1 MSIVSGND
9 TIVEFSPAPYVR
21 AGLITIVLAFGA
33 FGGWAALAP
42 LAGGVVASAM
52 VSVETNRKSIQHL
65 EGGIIKAILVEDGD
79 VVEAGAELVRLDATQ
94 AQSNF
99 AMLNARLIMLLATE
113 ARLNAESVSADVI
126 DFPPAT
132 FQLNDPDSLRAL
144 SVQQALFA
152 DRRATRDGQIEILR
166 SRIEQLRAEAEGL
179 RVQLEATRGQR
190 DSLVSEI
197 ERLTAGEKSGVVA
210 TNQLSQMLR
219 EQMELQGAHGSILS
233 QIATVGQTEAETEL
247 QIIQIGQQFK
257 ERASDELRDIRSQLN
272 EVSERV
278 LLARDVLERTTIT
291 APVRG
296 IVQGLRVHSAQ
307 GVIRAAEPIMDII
320 PIDDDLVITAR
331 IRPLD
336 IDSVSVGGNVEVKF
350 TAFQSRTMP
359 TIYGTVTVVSTDVI
373 DPQDGRT
380 EPYYQAR
387 IRVED
392 DAIPLEVRG
401 RLVPGMPAE
410 VVIATGERTLMQYLA
425 APIISSFG
433 KGMREE

>member
-9 TIVEFSPAPYVR
+9 TIVEFSPVPYVR
-21 AGLITIVLAFGA
+21 AGLITIVLAFGV

-65 EGGIIKAILVEDGD
+65 EGGIIEAILVEDGD

-278 LLARDVLERTTIT
+278 LLARDILERTTIT

-296 IVQGLRVHSAQ
+296 IVQSLRVHSAQ

>member
-1 MSIVSGND
+1 MSTVAGTD

-21 AGLITIVLAFGA
+21 AGLITIVLAFGG

-42 LAGGVVASAM
+42 LASGVVAAAT

-65 EGGIIKAILVEDGD
+65 EGGIIEAILVEDGD

-94 AQSNF
+94 ALSNF
-99 AMLNARLIMLLATE
+99 AVLNARLTMLLATE

-126 DFPPAT
+126 DFPPAI

-152 DRRATRDGQIEILR
+152 DRRATRDGQVDILR
-166 SRIEQLRAEAEGL
+166 SQIEQLRAEAEGL

-190 DSLVSEI
+190 DSLLSEI

-210 TNQLSQMLR
+210 ANQLSQMLR
-219 EQMELQGAHGSILS
+219 EQMDLQGAYGSILS

-296 IVQGLRVHSAQ
+296 IVQGLRVYSAQ
-307 GVIRAAEPIMDII
+307 GVIRAAEPIMDVI

-336 IDSVSVGGNVEVKF
+336 IDSVSVGGNAEVKF

-401 RLVPGMPAE
+401 RLMPGMPAE
-410 VVIATGERTLMQYLA
+410 VVIATGERTLMRYLA
-425 APIISSFG
+425 APIVSSFG